1 LNNEVWLPVE
11 LVAVE
16 SVHAYALGLAFSRL
30 ASVVV
35 EVCVAFAIIK
45 LAVLKP
51 LGVVVGL
58 HVAFVKPKPLI
69 GSLFGVDVVLRLG
82 VAAERLEQHDV
93 FGLIAG
99 LYVFVVPHNK
109 PDAERGFVDSRA

>member
-16 SVHAYALGLAFSRL
+16 SVHAYALGLVFSRL

-45 LAVLKP
+45 LVVLKP
-51 LGVVVGL
+51 LGAAVGL

-69 GSLFGVDVVLRLG
+69 GSLFGVDVVKRLDVAVERLG
-82 VAAERLEQHDV
+82 LHDV
-93 FGLIAG
+93 FELIAG
-99 LYVFVVPHNK
+99 LCVFVVLHNK
-109 PDAERGFVDSRA
+109 PDAERGFVD